1 MDKIRRIALVGNG
14 TTTRAS
20 DNFDGEIWTTA
31 SVAKILPRVDR
42 VFEVHKEYDAARL
55 NGYKC
60 PIMTDGAKA
69 DLLLSEDLKIDDLTY
84 AFGAM
89 FQFSFDYMM
98 AYALDLQNTSIVAN
112 RALESHPDIEHIEIT
127 TYGIDLTTDT
137 EYNQFR
143 SSFYYWVGMLRGSG
157 ITVNISPGSAIF
169 NRRWVYCHERD
180 EIAESSNKLLAAAEK
195 KIEEYQSQDDDAR
208 LGIAYSN
215 GYKQCAL
222 DMARMGA

>member
-14 TTTRAS
+14 ATTRAS
-20 DNFDGEIWTTA
+20 DGFDGEIWTTG

-60 PIMTDGAKA
+60 PIMTDGIKS
-69 DLLLSEDLKIDDLTY
+69 DLSLSEDLAIDHLV
-84 AFGAM
+84 GAYDPL

-98 AYALDLQNTSIVAN
+98 VYA
-112 RALESHPDIEHIEIT
+112 IECKFKRGDNIEIT
-127 TYGIDLTTDT
+127 IYGVDLTTDS

-143 SSFYYWVGMLRGSG
+143 QSFFYWVGFLRGSG
-157 ITVNISPGSAIF
+157 ITVNISQGSAIL

-180 EIAESSNKLLAAAEK
+180 EIAEASIKLSSLASK
-195 KIEEYQSQDDDAR
+195 KVEEYMSQEDDAR
-208 LGIAYSN
+208 LGLAYSN
-215 GYKQCAL
+215 GYKQCAMDL
-222 DMARMGA
+222 GRIGA